1 MLSDFIIFL
10 YILNL
15 FQNQFIHKSPTRLT
29 QKSLKN
35 LYNLLFVSIF
45 SYKLE
50 FVHRSRTIDPM
61 SEMNNF
67 HHNFILVIST
77 REERKNDE
85 KIVNCVRMCVSMYFL
100 NKRVCI
106 YVICVYLRFVY
117 P

>member
-1 MLSDFIIFL
+1 M
-10 YILNL
+10 NL

-29 QKSLKN
+29 QKSLNN
-35 LYNLLFVSIF
+35 LWFVSTF

-61 SEMNNF
+61 SEINNF
-67 HHNFILVIST
+67 HHKFILVIST

-106 YVICVYLRFVY
+106 YVICVYLRFVS